1 MQSYYKL
8 CASSPLFYFF
18 PYQTFNRQ
26 RAIKALNERLTKLEQ
41 PQSNQWPSMDDEE
54 SAPSQSLPEGSPEAV
69 ELESVTVE
77 TEPIKESDDEPTL
90 TTTDQTS

>member
-1 MQSYYKL
+1 M
-8 CASSPLFYFF
+8 CVSSPFLFLHLSNFCFY
-18 PYQTFNRQ
+18 RQ

-54 SAPSQSLPEGSPEAV
+54 SALSQSLPEGSPEAV
-69 ELESVTVE
+69 ELESVAVE